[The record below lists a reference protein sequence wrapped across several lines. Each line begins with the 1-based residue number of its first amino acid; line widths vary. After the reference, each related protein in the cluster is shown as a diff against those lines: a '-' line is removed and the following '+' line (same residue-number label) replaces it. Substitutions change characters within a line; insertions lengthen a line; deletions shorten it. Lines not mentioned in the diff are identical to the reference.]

1 MSPATVIPL
10 TGYVD
15 RLSARPGETLDFKI
29 SSTLSAPFEAKLVR
43 VISADPNPDG
53 PGLREEDLSRVF
65 QGHYASRYQDY
76 RLGSYVRV
84 PAKGALASLSAF
96 TVVATVWPTTPDKG
110 RQAIVSCCDPHITE
124 GFSFGLDE
132 RGCVRLQLEA
142 GEAAP
147 IEVAVPE
154 PLKCRRWYRVWAS
167 YDPSLGVVTVGQ
179 QLLEPHVEPQETQ
192 IEVMGGLR
200 PASAEDVLIAA
211 CNDGPVADHFNG
223 KIEAPIILG
232 RALSAAEIV
241 ALVPQSIAA
250 ESLACWDFS
259 HGISTLTVTDL
270 GPNELHGE
278 IVNLPVRGMKGSA
291 WDGREM
297 CWRHAPEQYGAIH
310 FHDDDFYDCGWE
322 TDFSFTVPNDL
333 RNGVYA
339 MRLSC
344 EGIEDTIPF
353 FVCPP
358 KGERQSQLCVVIPT
372 FTYVIYSN
380 NARYDFGEAL
390 KERMVAWGGSPW
402 NPAEHP
408 QFGLST
414 YNLHS
419 DGSGICNVSSRRP
432 MLNLRCGY
440 LTLVR
445 PRSGSGLRHFQADT
459 HLLAWLEHVGLAYDV
474 VTDQELHEE
483 GVACL
488 SGYKAVL
495 TCTHPEYHTAETLNA
510 LRDYRDDGGH
520 LVYLGGNGF
529 YWRVALH
536 REAPGAIEIR
546 RGEGGLRFWAAQ
558 PGEYYNA
565 FDGNYGGLWLRN
577 GRAPQK
583 LAGVG
588 FTSQGAFSGSYYRRT
603 PEGRDPSVAW
613 IFEGIEED
621 IIGDFGLSGCG
632 AAGYELDRVDHDLGS
647 PDSTVILARSE
658 GHDETFIPVPE
669 DILNHVGTTTGER
682 PEDLIRAEMVY
693 CTLPGGGAVFSVGS
707 ITFCGSLP
715 SNDFDNN
722 VSRLLLNVLRRFL
735 AD

>member
-1 MSPATVIPL
+1 MSVAAVIPL

-15 RLSARPGETLDFKI
+15 RLSARPGETLEFKI
-29 SSTLSAPFEAKLVR
+29 SSTSSAPYEARLVR

-53 PGLREEDLSRVF
+53 PGIREEDMSAVF
-65 QGHYASRYQDY
+65 QGRYPSRFQDY
-76 RLGSYVRV
+76 RLGSYLWV
-84 PAKGALASLSAF
+84 PAREALASLAAF
-96 TVVATVWPTTPDKG
+96 TIVATVWPTTPSKG

-132 RGCVRLQLEA
+132 RGCVRLQLGA
-142 GEAAP
+142 GVAAP
-147 IEVAVPE
+147 IEVAAPE
-154 PLKCRRWYRVWAS
+154 PLKQRRWYRVWAS
-167 YDPSLGVVTVGQ
+167 YDPEKKRVTVGQ
-179 QLLEPHVEPQETQ
+179 QLLEPHVEPQEMQVT
-192 IEVMGGLR
+192 VGDDLR
-200 PASAEDVLIAA
+200 PGSRADILIAA
-211 CNDGPVADHFNG
+211 CNDRPVADHFNG

-232 RALSAAEIV
+232 GALGAADVV
-241 ALVPQSIAA
+241 ALAPQRAAA

-259 HGISTLTVTDL
+259 RGISTLTVTDI
-270 GPNELHGE
+270 GPNALHGE
-278 IVNLPVRGMKGSA
+278 LVNLPARAMKGAA

-297 CWRHAPEQYGAIH
+297 CWRHAPEHYGAIH
-310 FHDDDFYDCGWE
+310 FHDDDFYDCRWE
-322 TDFSFTVPNDL
+322 TDFSFTVPDDL
-333 RNGVYA
+333 RSGVYA

-344 EGIEDTIPF
+344 EGVEDTIPF

-358 KGERQSQLCVVIPT
+358 KSAPQSRLCVVIPT

-390 KERMVAWGGSPW
+390 KDRMVAWGGSPW
-402 NPAEHP
+402 NPAEYP
-408 QFGLST
+408 QFGLSS

-459 HLLAWLEHVGLAYDV
+459 HLLAWLEHKGLAYDV

-483 GVACL
+483 GSACL
-488 SGYKAVL
+488 SGYAAVL
-495 TCTHPEYHTAETLNA
+495 TCSHPEYHTAESLDA
-510 LRDYRDDGGH
+510 LRDYRDGGGH

-536 REAPGAIEIR
+536 QEAPGAIEIR
-546 RGEGGLRFWAAQ
+546 RGEGGVRLWAAE

-565 FDGNYGGLWLRN
+565 FDGTYGGLWRRN
-577 GRAPQK
+577 GRPPQQ
-583 LAGVG
+583 LAAVG
-588 FTSQGAFSGSYYRRT
+588 FSSQGAFSGSYYRRT
-603 PEGRDPSVAW
+603 PESRDPSVSW
-613 IFEGIEED
+613 IFDGVEGD
-621 IIGDFGLSGCG
+621 IIGNFGLSGEG

-658 GHDETFIPVPE
+658 GHDETFIAVPE
-669 DILNHVGTTTGER
+669 EILSHVGTVSGEP
-682 PEDLIRAEMVY
+682 PEDLIRAEMAY
-693 CTLPGGGAVFSVGS
+693 CDVPGGGAVFSVGS